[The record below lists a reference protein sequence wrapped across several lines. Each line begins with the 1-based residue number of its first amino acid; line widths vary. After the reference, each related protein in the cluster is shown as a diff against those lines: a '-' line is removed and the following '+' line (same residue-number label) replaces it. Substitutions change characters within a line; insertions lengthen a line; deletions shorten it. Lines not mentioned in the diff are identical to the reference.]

1 METHLYGV
9 FYTII
14 YVLLCRMFIET
25 FEEKRNIS
33 KKIYRDGAWICL
45 TVMDDLFYHA
55 AAKVWSK
62 KVF

>member
-33 KKIYRDGAWICL
+33 KKYIEMAHGYA
-45 TVMDDLFYHA
+45 
-55 AAKVWSK
+55 
-62 KVF
+62 